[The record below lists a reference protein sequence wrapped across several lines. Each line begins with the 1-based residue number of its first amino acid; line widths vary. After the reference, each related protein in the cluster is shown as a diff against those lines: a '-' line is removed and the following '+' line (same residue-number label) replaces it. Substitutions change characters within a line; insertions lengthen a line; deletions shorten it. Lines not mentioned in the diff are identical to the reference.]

1 MKNLTGL
8 FVIASLLAATT
19 FSVAARDLLPKE
31 KTLIEGV
38 TKQRLKDPD
47 SAKFYWQDYKGS
59 TIYCAHVNAKNSY
72 GGYAG
77 KSLLIAGVKTN
88 AEGEIISAEVTT
100 HNDNMMDS
108 ICTEEG
114 YQP

>member
-1 MKNLTGL
+1 MRKLTGML
-8 FVIASLLAATT
+8 IVALTVITSFSAT
-19 FSVAARDLLPKE
+19 ARELLPKE
-31 KTLIEGV
+31 KALIEGV

-47 SAKFYWQDYKGS
+47 SAKFYWQDYKGG

-88 AEGEIISAEVTT
+88 AEGEIVSAEVTT

-108 ICTEEG
+108 ICLKRG
-114 YQP
+114 YQA